1 MNYATLFETIKG
13 YVEND
18 FPNQDWTSPAGNST
32 VTFTQKEQID
42 TFIQQAEQR
51 IYNSVQLPVFRK
63 NVTGLVTTGNKYL
76 NVPTDWLATF
86 SLAVIHPVTQIQ
98 TFLLNK
104 DVEFIREAFPPPD
117 VLGTPQYYAIFDDT
131 TFILGPTPDAGYN
144 MELHYFGYPVS
155 IVTAVSGTT
164 LTAANHTLRKG
175 DTVKFGVTSYTVTK
189 VKGDTFNL
197 GTLSLTTGTYKRVLV
212 RNVKQM
218 QSEQQS
224 TLHFE
229 LQQFDLQSRL
239 PTVS

>member
-1 MNYATLFETIKG
+1 MNYTQLFETVKS

-18 FPNQDWTSPAGNST
+18 FPNQDWTSSAGSGT
-32 VTFTQKEQID
+32 VTFTGTEQIN

-117 VLGTPQYYAIFDDT
+117 VLGTPQYYAIFDNT

-155 IVTAVSGTT
+155 IVVAGTSWLGDNFDQVLLYGALIEAYT
-164 LTAANHTLRKG
+164 FMKG
-175 DTVKFGVTSYTVTK
+175 EADVIGQYSKRYDESILLLKQLGEGKDRQDTYRTMQA
-189 VKGDTFNL
+189 
-197 GTLSLTTGTYKRVLV
+197 RIPV
-212 RNVKQM
+212 R
-218 QSEQQS
+218 
-224 TLHFE
+224 
-229 LQQFDLQSRL
+229 
-239 PTVS
+239 